1 MSWFAKNFEK
11 AALGGAVVVA
21 LGLGY
26 LGWSRFGAVEED
38 FGSGLGGPG
47 NNNDTAVKGAEF
59 IPMAIQS
66 MGLNRT
72 WEQARD
78 GDRPVD
84 LFTGISLFVASSDPE
99 RPVDLLTDEPVH
111 QPIPNTW
118 WLENR
123 LDPGFADSPA
133 RDPDG
138 DGFSNLEEFKAGT
151 DPNSARSFPPPIAK
165 LTFVKDESLIWVLRP
180 GYEDGGKFPFTY
192 ENNKRQTNRIT
203 SANAVSPEQIFF
215 DKEPA
220 KGRFKLIGS
229 EVRQE
234 LNPRTQVEMDV
245 TIVTIEDQRPNKKGV
260 KYEFPSPLPD
270 DERKNAHLKYDRT
283 AVLSLEALGLN
294 GKEFK
299 VEENTRFALPP
310 DARNKDYLLQSV
322 TPEMITVEFKD
333 ADGKT
338 RTVEIGKGGFPNLGQ

>member
-1 MSWFAKNFEK
+1 MSWFAKNYEK

-26 LGWSRFGAVEED
+26 LGWSKFGAVQED
-38 FGSGLGGPG
+38 FGSGLSGPR
-47 NNNDTAVKGAEF
+47 NNNETAVKGAEL

-99 RPVDLLTDEPVH
+99 KPVDLLKDDPVH
-111 QPIPNTW
+111 EPIPNTW

-138 DGFSNLEEFKAGT
+138 DGFSNLEEFKAET
-151 DPNSARSFPPPIAK
+151 DPNAPRSYPQLIAK
-165 LTFVKDESLIWVLRP
+165 LSYVKDESLIWVLRP
-180 GYEDGGKFPFTY
+180 GYGSEGKFPFTY
-192 ENNKRQTNRIT
+192 EDGKGRRNRVT
-203 SANAVSPEQIFF
+203 AANMVSPDEIFF
-215 DKEPA
+215 EKEPA

-229 EVRQE
+229 EVRKE
-234 LNPRTQVEMDV
+234 LNPKINEKMNV

-270 DERKNAHLKYDRT
+270 DERKNEHLKFDRT
-283 AVLSLEALGLN
+283 AVLSLKALGLN

-310 DARNKDYLLQSV
+310 DASKKDYLLKSV
-322 TPEMITVEFKD
+322 TPEIITVEFTD

-338 RTVEIGKGGFPNLGQ
+338 QSVEIGKGGFPNLGQ